1 MIFSLRSRAQ
11 GGLVLV
17 LALAAAITSAAPG
30 LSLEESGAS
39 PAEQLKAAVAAYDP
53 AKASEGKSAAAD
65 AFFLFESSAL
75 DRDLGARNPTLY
87 REVEGE
93 WARLLADMSAAK
105 PASEVAIRAER
116 VLGLLASAARAA
128 EAPGS
133 LFFDSL
139 LIILREGFEAI
150 LVVSALA
157 AYLRRVGQKDKR
169 PYLFGGA
176 LLAVVASF
184 ALWFAARTVISV
196 SGAGREA
203 FEGATILVA
212 TAVLFW
218 VSYWLISKA
227 EADRWQAF
235 VRSRVEQAIGRGAL
249 FGFGFLS
256 FVVVFR
262 EGFETVLFYEALAA
276 RSGGASGQTLLLSGF
291 LAGSAALGVLYV
303 AFAKLGPK
311 IPMRAFFN
319 VTGGLLYL
327 MAFKF
332 AGAGV
337 RELQDAGIV
346 PITPLV
352 FLPDSSFLGNWLGL
366 YPFAE
371 PLALQAVLLAAAVFA
386 ILYTV
391 SGRRA
396 VAAPEP
402 RSRRQAAG

>member
-1 MIFSLRSRAQ
+1 M
-11 GGLVLV
+11 
-17 LALAAAITSAAPG
+17 LALAAVVGSAAAG
-30 LSLEESGAS
+30 LSLEESGRA
-39 PAEQLKAAVAAYDP
+39 PVDELKAAVAAYDP
-53 AKASEGKSAAAD
+53 AKASEGKGAAAD

-87 REVEGE
+87 REIESE
-93 WARLLADMSAAK
+93 WARLIADMGAAK
-105 PASEVAIRAER
+105 PSSEVAVRAER
-116 VLGLLASAARAA
+116 LVELLASATRAA

-157 AYLRRVGQKDKR
+157 AYLRRVGQTDKR

-176 LLAVVASF
+176 LLAVAASF
-184 ALWFAARTVISV
+184 AFWIAARTVISV

-227 EADRWQAF
+227 EAERWQAF
-235 VRSRVEQAIGRGAL
+235 VRSRVEQAVGRGAL
-249 FGFGFLS
+249 YGFGFLS
-256 FVVVFR
+256 FMVVFR

-276 RSGGASGQTLLLSGF
+276 RSGGAAGQTLLLSGF
-291 LAGSAALGVLYV
+291 LFGSAALGLLYV

-319 VTGGLLYL
+319 VTGGLLYF
-327 MAFKF
+327 MAFRF

-346 PITPLV
+346 PVTPLV
-352 FLPDSSFLGNWLGL
+352 FLPDSSLLGDWLGL

-371 PLALQAVLLAAAVFA
+371 PLALQAVLLAAAAFA
-386 ILYTV
+386 IVYTL
-391 SGRRA
+391 SGRKA
-396 VAAPEP
+396 VREPGAEP
-402 RSRRQAAG
+402 RPRRQAAG